1 MKLRLALFTVIG
13 LGLVTIPAVAQ
24 VDLYDDG
31 PTDGT
36 TDAWTFNFGFTP
48 SDSFTLANPG
58 HVSGVLFAAWL
69 TPGDVLESVH
79 VYITSSEF
87 GGTTYFDQVVSTTQ
101 SGCVLNQYS
110 YDVCLETAT
119 FDGPSLNAGMYWMSL
134 QDGVVNTGD
143 PVYWDENRGPSWA
156 SETSL
161 GSIPSESFTLLGS
174 TGSTTTTGT
183 TPEPGGLMLFGSGLL
198 GVMGILRRKFGR

>member
-1 MKLRLALFTVIG
+1 
-13 LGLVTIPAVAQ
+13 
-24 VDLYDDG
+24 
-31 PTDGT
+31 
-36 TDAWTFNFGFTP
+36 
-48 SDSFTLANPG
+48 
-58 HVSGVLFAAWL
+58 
-69 TPGDVLESVH
+69 
-79 VYITSSEF
+79 
-87 GGTTYFDQVVSTTQ
+87 
-101 SGCVLNQYS
+101 
-110 YDVCLETAT
+110 
-119 FDGPSLNAGMYWMSL
+119 MSL

>member
-1 MKLRLALFTVIG
+1 MKLRFLCLTTIALCLTA
-13 LGLVTIPAVAQ
+13 LSATAQ
-24 VDLYDDG
+24 IDLYDDG

-48 SDSFTLANPG
+48 SDSFVITNPG
-58 HVSGVLFAAWL
+58 TVSAVEFAAWL

-79 VYITSSEF
+79 VYITSEEF
-87 GGTTYFDQVVSTTQ
+87 GGTTYFDGVVNTTQ

-110 YDVCLETAT
+110 YNVCTETAM
-119 FDGPSLNAGMYWMSL
+119 FDGPSLNVGTYWMSL

-143 PVYWDENRGPSWA
+143 PVYWDENRGPSMA

-161 GSIPSESFTLLGS
+161 GTIPSESFTLLGS
-174 TGSTTTTGT
+174 TGTTTSTGT
-183 TPEPGGLMLFGSGLL
+183 TPEPGGLMLFGSGML
-198 GVMGILRRKFGR
+198 GFMAVLRRRFGR